1 MRNVSI
7 KRKSQGRPIE
17 FNLDGTL
24 KDVEI
29 HVVNLNYYGW
39 EKVIKYYIY
48 PLLYF
53 NLHIQ
58 YLSIKKAIQILP
70 HQHFLIAELFQDI

>member
-48 PLLYF
+48 PLF
-53 NLHIQ
+53 NVKLHTE
-58 YLSIKKAIQILP
+58 Y
-70 HQHFLIAELFQDI
+70 FLIKWTMQIVAQH